1 MFVIIV
7 FRDLNMSQYVTDPE
21 NKTNYIYDL
30 CGVINHIGHSLYV
43 GHYTAFSRTHHKNDS
58 SSDELGW
65 RLFDDAHVQAVTN
78 LDHIVT
84 QDAYVLLYRL
94 RDNPS
99 SHPTPAASTTEHP
112 FTPSTSNNKGNLP
125 TISPPPSDGEYFD
138 LNSDDDDESEELNS
152 NSNGSSESLQVQLD
166 DKSSFTN
173 LNDID

>member
-1 MFVIIV
+1 
-7 FRDLNMSQYVTDPE
+7 MSQYVTDPE

-30 CGVINHIGHSLYV
+30 CGVINHIGHSLYL

-65 RLFDDAHVQAVTN
+65 RLFDDAHVQAVN
-78 LDHIVT
+78 KLDHIVT

-99 SHPTPAASTTEHP
+99 SNSTPAASTNEQT
-112 FTPSTSNNKGNLP
+112 FTPTTSNIHKNRDNNLP
-125 TISPPPSDGEYFD
+125 TTSPPPSSDGDYFN
-138 LNSDDDDESEELNS
+138 LNSDEDDDDDDDESEEFNS
-152 NSNGSSESLQVQLD
+152 NSNGSSESLEVQLD
-166 DKSSFTN
+166 NKSSFTN